1 MCFQRGGSTKDAPV
15 PGCQGVVVTGMC
27 NF

>member
-15 PGCQGVVVTGMC
+15 PGCKGVLVTGMC
-27 NF
+27 NM